1 MKETPKA
8 IVGISKVLKYIF
20 MIFIIGI
27 SIGPIFWA
35 FISSFKTYAEINSSA
50 LSWPSHFSLDNYVA
64 AFKFAPIG

>member
-27 SIGPIFWA
+27 SVGPIFWA
-35 FISSFKTYAEINSSA
+35 FISSFKTYAEI
-50 LSWPSHFSLDNYVA
+50 
-64 AFKFAPIG
+64 KIGRASCRERV